1 MLDDLF
7 YADNLKAA
15 GDAALRPPPVPKQ
28 AAGFSAWKT
37 TTAAPRGVVAGGAQS
52 GGFFAD
58 TLAAFGQGLGATGT
72 ASAQGMFSTQTDAE
86 RQQSEQQAQKIRAE
100 GLDFSSATG
109 DNLRGFA
116 RFLAPDPET
125 AHTAERLVF
134 DLSRVMAK
142 AVGYSAV
149 GGGPLAGAVLTGAD
163 EGMTAAD
170 DLKQAGVDLG
180 TRTKAGAVIGGF
192 TSLGVALP
200 VAGNTLRQTVGL
212 VAAGGPLSFMAQQQA
227 VRSILQAA
235 DYSKLAEQ
243 YDPLDPV
250 GLAVSTL
257 VPAGFGAWGLRA
269 ARGRAAAE
277 ARAAEFMAGP
287 VPSAETEIAQAARV
301 ATQEHVDAAHVVF
314 GVSERARF
322 DDGAL
327 TRAGDQLAT
336 GQRVNVGELVP
347 EVRAVESLEQFAA
360 RVKIKPATVPPEVRG
375 NFLAWLRA
383 QGGIDTLVQRDLTG
397 ELGVRSNPAGIFRRG
412 GVGLDE
418 LARAAERDGYLP
430 PGAVASEL
438 DNGGTRAFGE
448 LVQQAVGGER
458 VLTMQEKLAA
468 AERVQVEQ
476 SRAARLDAVER
487 KLELLGVK
495 ADKFADNLELLEAYA
510 TAHEPHLLAA
520 ALDEIGTV
528 ARESEPRAEGDYLDA
543 QARQIAQDVRDVGRT
558 LAEHEKVIGALS
570 PVIRGK
576 VSRLLEP
583 PKDAAE
589 PAAPKPTAAE
599 PAPAATAA
607 PARAA
612 PAAAGAD
619 GARPTAANAKAG
631 LVEDAAAAAR
641 VDQIKAE
648 TPDLMVQLDG
658 MDAPMRIDE
667 LLEAVRA
674 EADDLVL
681 DGDLMQAAAECAL
694 RMGA

>member
-58 TLAAFGQGLGATGT
+58 TLAAFGQALGGTGT

-100 GLDFSSATG
+100 GLDFSSSTG

-134 DLSRVMAK
+134 DLSRVMTK
-142 AVGYSAV
+142 AVGYSVA

-163 EGMTAAD
+163 EGMTTAD

-180 TRTKAGAVIGGF
+180 TRTAVGGVVGLS
-192 TSLGVALP
+192 TAVGVALP
-200 VAGNTLRQTVGL
+200 VAGNTLAQTAGL
-212 VAAGGPLSFMAQQQA
+212 VATGGPLSFMAQQQA
-227 VRSILQAA
+227 VRTILQAA

-243 YDPLDPV
+243 YDPFDPV

-257 VPAGFGAWGLRA
+257 IPAGFGAWGLRA
-269 ARGRAAAE
+269 AKVRAAGE
-277 ARAAEFMAGP
+277 RAQADFMAGP
-287 VPSAETEIAQAARV
+287 VPSAETAIAQAARV
-301 ATQEHVDAAHVVF
+301 ASQEHVDAAHVVF
-314 GVSERARF
+314 GMSERARF

-336 GQRVNVGELVP
+336 GSRVSVADMVP
-347 EVRAVESLEQFAA
+347 AVRAVESLESFAA
-360 RVKIKPATVPPEVRG
+360 RTKLKDERLPAEVRG
-375 NFLAWLRA
+375 NFLGWLRD
-383 QGGIDTLVQRDLTG
+383 QGGIDSAAQLDLTG
-397 ELGVRSNPAGIFRRG
+397 EQGIRSNPAGVFRRT

-430 PGAVASEL
+430 PGAVASDL

-448 LVQQAVGGER
+448 LVQRAVSGER
-458 VLTMQEKLAA
+458 VLTMQERIAA
-468 AERVQVEQ
+468 AERMSAEQ
-476 SRAARLDAVER
+476 NRAARLEAVQR
-487 KLELLGVK
+487 KLELLGVD
-495 ADKFADNLELLEAYA
+495 AGKFGDRLDLLEAYA
-510 TAHEPHLLAA
+510 AAHEPHLLAA
-520 ALDEIGTV
+520 AMDEISAA
-528 ARESEPRAEGDYLDA
+528 ARAAEPRAEADYLDA
-543 QARQIAQDVRDVGRT
+543 TARQIAQDVQDVGRT
-558 LAEHEKVIGALS
+558 LAEHEAVVGKLS
-570 PVIRGK
+570 PILRGK

-583 PKDAAE
+583 TNAKE
-589 PAAPKPTAAE
+589 PAAAKPPAPE
-599 PAPAATAA
+599 PASAAPAT

-612 PAAAGAD
+612 PAAAGAE
-619 GARPTAANAKAG
+619 GARSTTAAAKAG
-631 LVEDAAAAAR
+631 LVEDSAAAAR
-641 VDQIKAE
+641 VEQVKTEA
-648 TPDLMVQLDG
+648 PDLMVQLDG
-658 MDAPMRIDE
+658 MDAPMRIDD
-667 LLEAVRA
+667 LLAA
-674 EADDLVL
+674 IKSEADDMVL
-681 DGDLMQAAAECAL
+681 DGELMQLAAECAL
-694 RMGA
+694 RVGA

>member
-58 TLAAFGQGLGATGT
+58 TLAAFGQALGGTGT

-86 RQQSEQQAQKIRAE
+86 RQQSEQQAQKIRAG

-134 DLSRVMAK
+134 DLSRVMTK
-142 AVGYSAV
+142 AVGYSVA
-149 GGGPLAGAVLTGAD
+149 GGGPVAGAVLTGAD
-163 EGMTAAD
+163 EGMTTAD

-180 TRTKAGAVIGGF
+180 TRTAVGGVVGLS
-192 TSLGVALP
+192 TAVGVALP
-200 VAGNTLRQTVGL
+200 VAGSTLARTAGL
-212 VAAGGPLSFMAQQQA
+212 VATGGPLSFMAQQQA

-243 YDPLDPV
+243 YDPFDPV

-257 VPAGFGAWGLRA
+257 IPAGFGAWGLRA
-269 ARGRAAAE
+269 AKGRAAG
-277 ARAAEFMAGP
+277 ARAQADFMAGP
-287 VPSAETEIAQAARV
+287 VPSAETAIAQAARL
-301 ATQEHVDAAHVVF
+301 ASQEHVDAAHVVF
-314 GVSERARF
+314 GMSERARF

-336 GQRVNVGELVP
+336 GSRVSVADMVP
-347 EVRAVESLEQFAA
+347 AVRAVESLESFAA
-360 RVKIKPATVPPEVRG
+360 RTKLKDERLPAEVRG
-375 NFLAWLRA
+375 NFLGWLRD
-383 QGGIDTLVQRDLTG
+383 QGGIDSAAQLDLTG
-397 ELGVRSNPAGIFRRG
+397 EQGIRSNPAGVFKRT

-430 PGAVASEL
+430 PGAVASEF

-448 LVQQAVGGER
+448 LVQRAVSGER
-458 VLTMQEKLAA
+458 VLTMQERIAA
-468 AERVQVEQ
+468 AERMGAEQ
-476 SRAARLDAVER
+476 DRAARLEAVQR
-487 KLELLGVK
+487 KLELLGVD
-495 ADKFADNLELLEAYA
+495 AGKFGDRLALLEAYSA
-510 TAHEPHLLAA
+510 AHEPHLLAA
-520 ALDEIGTV
+520 AMDEISAA
-528 ARESEPRAEGDYLDA
+528 ARAAEPRAEADHLDA
-543 QARQIAQDVRDVGRT
+543 MARQIAQDVQDVGRT
-558 LAEHEKVIGALS
+558 LAEHEAVVGKLS
-570 PVIRGK
+570 PVLRGK

-583 PKDAAE
+583 KTNAAE
-589 PAAPKPTAAE
+589 PAAPKPPAAE
-599 PAPAATAA
+599 PAPPASAT

-612 PAAAGAD
+612 PAAAGTD
-619 GARPTAANAKAG
+619 GARPPAANAKAG
-631 LVEDAAAAAR
+631 LVEDSAAAAR
-641 VDQIKAE
+641 VEQVKAE
-648 TPDLMVQLDG
+648 APDLMVQLDG
-658 MDAPMRIDE
+658 MDAPMRIDD
-667 LLEAVRA
+667 LLAAIKA
-674 EADDLVL
+674 EADDMVL
-681 DGDLMQAAAECAL
+681 DGELMQVAAECAL
-694 RMGA
+694 RVGA